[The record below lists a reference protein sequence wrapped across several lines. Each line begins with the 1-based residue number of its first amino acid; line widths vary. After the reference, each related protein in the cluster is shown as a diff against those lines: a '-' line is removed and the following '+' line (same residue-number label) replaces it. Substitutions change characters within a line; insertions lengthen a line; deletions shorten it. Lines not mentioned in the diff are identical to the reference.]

1 MKSEKIL
8 RDFAEKSLQNNP
20 KSIEKLE
27 LQSLSEEQVKVI
39 LELVG
44 MDLREYKRIVDN
56 YAVRHTHKK
65 HGHESTEK
73 PRGQVAVECEDFEKI
88 TEIIQKPDEQ
98 NAGGVSNI
106 GRQTLVS
113 SKELEKGIYFY
124 VEEIRNKQKE
134 LAMQT
139 LYIRKKKG

>member
-98 NAGGVSNI
+98 NAGGVSSI

>member
-1 MKSEKIL
+1 MNPEKPFK
-8 RDFAEKSLQNNP
+8 DFAEKSLQNNP
-20 KSIEKLE
+20 QNIEKLE
-27 LQSLSEEQVKVI
+27 LQALSEEQLKVI

-44 MDLREYKRIVDN
+44 MDLKEYRRIIDN

-73 PRGQVAVECEDFEKI
+73 SRGQIAVETEDFEKI
-88 TEIIQKPDEQ
+88 VEIIQNPDAQ
-98 NAGGVSNI
+98 SAGGLSNI

-124 VEEIRNKQKE
+124 VEELRTKKRE

>member
-1 MKSEKIL
+1 MKPEKPL
-8 RDFAEKSLQNNP
+8 KDFVEKSLQTKP
-20 KSIEKLE
+20 QKVEKIE
-27 LQSLSEEQVKVI
+27 LQAFSEEQLGVI

-44 MDLREYKRIVDN
+44 MDLNDYKRIVDN

-73 PRGQVAVECEDFEKI
+73 PRGQIAVEAEDFEKI
-88 TEIIQKPDEQ
+88 IEIIQNPDEQ
-98 NAGGVSNI
+98 SAGGLSNI
-106 GRQTLVS
+106 GRQTVVS
-113 SKELEKGIYFY
+113 IKELEKGIYFY
-124 VEEIRNKQKE
+124 IEEIRNKQKE